1 MRPPCPVKFANVGK
15 EIEGHVILRDVDLR
29 LAWGTKYVIC
39 GPSGSGK
46 STLLRCINGLENVTT
61 GTLEVL
67 GVKASKREFA
77 NPQFRVK
84 LGMVFQKFSLYP
96 HLNVLDNLILAPMK
110 VLKQTRRAATSK
122 AERLLATV
130 GLSDKIS
137 ALPHQL
143 SGGQQQ
149 RVAIARCL
157 MMDPSILLFD
167 EPTSALDP
175 ENIKEVLDVI
185 AGLAT
190 EDRTAVVVTHEM
202 GFARKFADTII
213 FMDGGSIGWLGSAED
228 FYSQGQTERI
238 RRFLGGILH

>member
-1 MRPPCPVKFANVGK
+1 MRPPCPVKFANV
-15 EIEGHVILRDVDLR
+15 
-29 LAWGTKYVIC
+29 
-39 GPSGSGK
+39 GSGK

-190 EDRTAVVVTHEM
+190 EERTAVVVTHEM

>member
-1 MRPPCPVKFANVGK
+1 MAPSHPVKFSGVTK
-15 EIEGHVILRDVDLR
+15 TIDGHEILRGIDVEF
-29 LAWGTKYVIC
+29 AWGTKYVIC

-46 STLLRCINGLENVTT
+46 STLLRCINGLESIT
-61 GTLEVL
+61 GGSLEVF
-67 GVKASKREFA
+67 GTKVGKRAFA
-77 NPQFRVK
+77 NPQFRAK

-96 HLNVLDNLILAPMK
+96 HLNVLDNLTLAPMK
-110 VLKQTRRAATSK
+110 VLGQPRSAAIAK
-122 AERLLATV
+122 AEELLATV
-130 GLSDKIS
+130 GLSDK
-137 ALPHQL
+137 AAAFPHQL

-149 RVAIARCL
+149 RIAIARCL

-185 AGLAT
+185 ASLAT
-190 EDRTAVVVTHEM
+190 RDRTAVVVTHEM

-213 FMDGGSIGWLGSAED
+213 FMDNGTIGWRGPTEE
-228 FYSQGQTERI
+228 FYSPAQGERI